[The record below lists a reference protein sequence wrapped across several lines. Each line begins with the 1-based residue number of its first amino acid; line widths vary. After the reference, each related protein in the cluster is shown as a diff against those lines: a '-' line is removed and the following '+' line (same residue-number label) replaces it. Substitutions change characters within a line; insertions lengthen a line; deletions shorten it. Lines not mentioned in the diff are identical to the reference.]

1 MSTAHQNATVDR
13 ADALAPA
20 SPQECLHF
28 LKTLPSAPS
37 RLGIALFFGL
47 FTVTVVMMNLV
58 SQVLGRV
65 VDIIQGVELPVLGT
79 GRSAMVGALII
90 IAVGYLVEVT
100 GRTLGRYLVTST
112 TRRLSVDLRTSAL
125 DSTLGAP
132 VPAVMELGTGNIIT
146 RLSKDIDTV
155 VMTSSMMGD
164 RLVLTLFMLPL
175 TAVMMVFIHPAYA
188 LLFIAVSCLLYP
200 FIRGTMR
207 DIPAVAN
214 EVSSVEA
221 YRNNVLLDT
230 IRALETLRQF
240 TLKDWA
246 HTRMERYSWDTVQAW
261 GNKVPLINR
270 IVGQGAL
277 AFAVLLLGTVAMS
290 VPMVMAGWL
299 TQGQATAAVL
309 LVMRLEVHV
318 FNILFFAGEI
328 QHSVTSLGRAVALA
342 TLEDAA
348 STGAKQKGKNAKH
361 KDTPRLTHAPTIT
374 IKNLSYNYPG
384 GAPVLRDVSL
394 TLTAGTTTALVG
406 TSGAGKST
414 LASLV
419 AGLQYPTQGSISL
432 DDIDTATVPN
442 TWITEHVALITQEVH
457 LFSGSLRND
466 LLLAKPGAS
475 DEELWAALHTVGLDE
490 HSRWLPQGLD
500 TLIGAGHEEIGAE
513 AEQQLSL
520 ARMILRQ
527 PPVLIM
533 DEATS
538 EAGSEHAEVL
548 EHAAKAV
555 TEGRTALVVAHRLD
569 QAREA
574 DRIIVMEQGQIV
586 EDGTHGELIALNGRY
601 AQAYAQWEHGR

>member
-1 MSTAHQNATVDR
+1 MSQQDR

-20 SPQECLHF
+20 SPRECLRF

-47 FTVTVVMMNLV
+47 FTVTVIMMNLV

-65 VDIIQGVELPVLGT
+65 VDIIQGVEIPILGT
-79 GRSAMVGALII
+79 GRAAMVGALVV
-90 IAVGYLVEVT
+90 IAVGFLVEVT
-100 GRTLGRYLVTST
+100 GRTVGRLLVTST

-155 VMTSSMMGD
+155 VMTISMMGD

-175 TAVMMVFIHPAYA
+175 TALMMVFIHPAYA
-188 LLFIAVSCLLYP
+188 LLFIAVSCLLCP

-207 DIPAVAN
+207 DIPAIAN

-240 TLKDWA
+240 SLKDWA
-246 HTRMERYSWDTVQAW
+246 HARMERYSWDTVQAW
-261 GNKVPLINR
+261 GDKVPLINR

-277 AFAVLLLGTVAMS
+277 AFAVLLLGSVLMS
-290 VPMVMAGWL
+290 VPMVIWGWL
-299 TQGQATAAVL
+299 TPGEATAAVL
-309 LVMRLEVHV
+309 LVMRLEIHV

-342 TLEDAA
+342 TLEDSAHTSA
-348 STGAKQKGKNAKH
+348 NQ
-361 KDTPRLTHAPTIT
+361 KDTPRLSDAPTIT
-374 IKNLSYNYPG
+374 IEHLSYAYPG
-384 GAPVLRDVSL
+384 GAPVLNDVSL

-419 AGLQYPTQGSISL
+419 AGLQYPTTGTISL
-432 DDIDTATVPN
+432 DGIDTATVPN

-457 LFSGSLRND
+457 LFSGTLRSD
-466 LLLAKPGAS
+466 LLLAKPDAS
-475 DEELWAALHTVGLDE
+475 DEELWRALNTVGLDE
-490 HSRWLPQGLD
+490 NSRWLPQGLD
-500 TLIGAGHEEIGAE
+500 TLIGAGNEEIGAE

-555 TEGRTALVVAHRLD
+555 TKDRTSLVVAHRLD

-586 EDGTHGELIALNGRY
+586 EDGTHADLIALGGRY
-601 AQAYAQWEHGR
+601 ASAYAQWEHGK

>member
-1 MSTAHQNATVDR
+1 MSPAHKTTNDNR

-20 SPQECLHF
+20 SPRECLRF

-37 RLGIALFFGL
+37 RLGIALFFAL
-47 FTVTVVMMNLV
+47 FSITVIMMNLV

-65 VDIIQGVELPVLGT
+65 VDIIQGVEVPVLGT
-79 GRSAMVGALII
+79 GRAAMVGALVI

-100 GRTLGRYLVTST
+100 GRTVGRYLVTST

-155 VMTSSMMGD
+155 VMTISMMGD

-175 TAVMMVFIHPAYA
+175 TALMMVFIHPAYA
-188 LLFIAVSCLLYP
+188 LLFVGVGCLLYP

-240 TLKDWA
+240 SLKDWA
-246 HTRMERYSWDTVQAW
+246 HARMERYSWDTVQAW
-261 GNKVPLINR
+261 GDKVPLINR
-270 IVGQGAL
+270 ILGQGAL
-277 AFAVLLLGTVAMS
+277 AFAVLLLGSVLMS
-290 VPMVMAGWL
+290 VPMVMWEWL
-299 TQGQATAAVL
+299 TPGEATAAVL
-309 LVMRLEVHV
+309 LVMRLEIHV

-342 TLEDAA
+342 TLENNA
-348 STGAKQKGKNAKH
+348 GAPDL
-361 KDTPRLTHAPTIT
+361 KDTPRLTSAPAIT
-374 IKNLSYNYPG
+374 IDHLSYSYPG
-384 GAPVLRDVSL
+384 GAPVLDDVSL

-414 LASLV
+414 LAALV
-419 AGLQYPTQGSISL
+419 AGLQYPSAGSISL
-432 DDIDTATVPN
+432 GGIDTATVPN

-457 LFSGSLRND
+457 LFSGTLRED
-466 LLLAKPGAS
+466 LLLAKPDAS
-475 DEELWAALHTVGLDE
+475 DEELWQALNTVGLDE

-500 TLIGAGHEEIGAE
+500 TKIGAGNEEIGAE

-548 EHAAKAV
+548 EDAARAV
-555 TEGRTALVVAHRLD
+555 TKSRTALVVAHRLD

-586 EDGTHGELIALNGRY
+586 EDGTHTELIDLGGRY
-601 AQAYAQWEHGR
+601 ASAYAQWEHGK

>member
-1 MSTAHQNATVDR
+1 MSQQDR

-20 SPQECLHF
+20 SPQECLRF

-47 FTVTVVMMNLV
+47 FTVTVIMMNLV

-65 VDIIQGVELPVLGT
+65 VDIIQGVEIPILGT
-79 GRSAMVGALII
+79 GRAAMVGALVV
-90 IAVGYLVEVT
+90 IAVGFLVEVT
-100 GRTLGRYLVTST
+100 GRTVGRLLVTST

-155 VMTSSMMGD
+155 VMTISMMGD

-175 TAVMMVFIHPAYA
+175 TALMMIFIHPAYA

-240 TLKDWA
+240 SLKDWA
-246 HTRMERYSWDTVQAW
+246 HARMERYSWDTVQAW
-261 GNKVPLINR
+261 GDKVPLINR
-270 IVGQGAL
+270 ILGQGAL
-277 AFAVLLLGTVAMS
+277 AFAVLLLGSVLMS
-290 VPMVMAGWL
+290 VPMVMWEWL
-299 TQGQATAAVL
+299 TPGEATAAVL
-309 LVMRLEVHV
+309 LVMRLEIHV

-342 TLEDAA
+342 TLESSAG
-348 STGAKQKGKNAKH
+348 TKEL
-361 KDTPRLTHAPTIT
+361 KDTPRLTSAPAIT
-374 IKNLSYNYPG
+374 IDHLSYAYPG
-384 GAPVLRDVSL
+384 GARVLDDVSL
-394 TLTAGTTTALVG
+394 TLSAGTTTALVG

-414 LASLV
+414 LAALV
-419 AGLQYPTQGSISL
+419 AGLQYPSAGNISL
-432 DDIDTATVPN
+432 DGIDTASVPN

-457 LFSGSLRND
+457 LFSGTLRED
-466 LLLAKPGAS
+466 LLLAKPDAS
-475 DEELWAALHTVGLDE
+475 DEELWQALNTVGLDK

-500 TLIGAGHEEIGAE
+500 TLIGAGNEEIGAE

-555 TEGRTALVVAHRLD
+555 TRGRTALVVAHRLD

-586 EDGTHGELIALNGRY
+586 EDGTHAELMDLGGRY
-601 AQAYAQWEHGR
+601 ASAYSQWEHGS

>member
-1 MSTAHQNATVDR
+1 MSQQDR

-20 SPQECLHF
+20 SPRECLCF
-28 LKTLPSAPS
+28 LKTLPNAPS

-47 FTVTVVMMNLV
+47 FSITVIMMNLV

-65 VDIIQGVELPVLGT
+65 VDIIQGVEVPVLGT
-79 GRSAMVGALII
+79 GRAAMVSALVI

-100 GRTLGRYLVTST
+100 GRTVGRFLVTST

-132 VPAVMELGTGNIIT
+132 VPTVMELGTGNIIT

-155 VMTSSMMGD
+155 VMTISMMGD

-175 TAVMMVFIHPAYA
+175 TALMMIFIHPAYA

-240 TLKDWA
+240 SLKDWA
-246 HTRMERYSWDTVQAW
+246 LARMERYSWDTVQAW
-261 GNKVPLINR
+261 GDKVPLINR
-270 IVGQGAL
+270 ILGQGAL
-277 AFAVLLLGTVAMS
+277 AFAVLLLGSVLMS
-290 VPMVMAGWL
+290 VPMVMWEWL
-299 TQGQATAAVL
+299 TPGEATAAVL
-309 LVMRLEVHV
+309 LVMRLEIHV

-342 TLEDAA
+342 TLKSSAGTKEL
-348 STGAKQKGKNAKH
+348 
-361 KDTPRLTHAPTIT
+361 KDTPRLTSAPAIT
-374 IKNLSYNYPG
+374 IENLSYSYPG
-384 GAPVLRDVSL
+384 GAPVLDDVSL

-414 LASLV
+414 LAALV
-419 AGLQYPTQGSISL
+419 AGLQYPTEGTISL
-432 DDIDTATVPN
+432 DGIDTATVPN

-457 LFSGSLRND
+457 LFSGTLRED
-466 LLLAKPGAS
+466 LLLAKPDAS
-475 DEELWAALHTVGLDE
+475 DEELWQALNTVGLDE
-490 HSRWLPQGLD
+490 QSRWLPQGLD
-500 TLIGAGHEEIGAE
+500 TKIGAGNEEIGAE

-548 EHAAKAV
+548 ESAAKAV
-555 TEGRTALVVAHRLD
+555 TRDRTALVVAHRLD

-586 EDGTHGELIALNGRY
+586 EDGTHAELMDLGGRY
-601 AQAYAQWEHGR
+601 ASAYAQWEHGK

>member
-1 MSTAHQNATVDR
+1 MSQQDR

-20 SPQECLHF
+20 SPRECLCF
-28 LKTLPSAPS
+28 LKTLPNAPS

-47 FTVTVVMMNLV
+47 FSITVIMMNLV

-65 VDIIQGVELPVLGT
+65 VDIIQGVEVPVLGT
-79 GRSAMVGALII
+79 GRAAMVSALVI

-100 GRTLGRYLVTST
+100 GRTVGRFLVTST

-132 VPAVMELGTGNIIT
+132 VPTVMELGTGNIIT

-155 VMTSSMMGD
+155 VMTISMMGD

-175 TAVMMVFIHPAYA
+175 TALMMIFIHPAYA

-240 TLKDWA
+240 SLKDWA
-246 HTRMERYSWDTVQAW
+246 LARMERYSWDTVQAW
-261 GNKVPLINR
+261 GDKVPLINR
-270 IVGQGAL
+270 ILGQGAL
-277 AFAVLLLGTVAMS
+277 AFAVLLLGSVLMS
-290 VPMVMAGWL
+290 VPMVMWEWL
-299 TQGQATAAVL
+299 TPGEATAAVL
-309 LVMRLEVHV
+309 LVMRLEIHV

-342 TLEDAA
+342 ALESSAG
-348 STGAKQKGKNAKH
+348 TKEL
-361 KDTPRLTHAPTIT
+361 KDTPRLTSAPAIT
-374 IKNLSYNYPG
+374 IENLSYSYPG
-384 GAPVLRDVSL
+384 GAPVLDDVSL

-414 LASLV
+414 LAALV
-419 AGLQYPTQGSISL
+419 AGLQYPTEGTISL
-432 DDIDTATVPN
+432 DGIDTATVPN

-457 LFSGSLRND
+457 LFSGTLRED
-466 LLLAKPGAS
+466 LLLAKPDAS
-475 DEELWAALHTVGLDE
+475 DEELWQALNTVGLDE
-490 HSRWLPQGLD
+490 QSRWLPQGLD
-500 TLIGAGHEEIGAE
+500 TKIGAGNEEIGAE

-548 EHAAKAV
+548 ESAAKAV
-555 TEGRTALVVAHRLD
+555 TRDRTALVVAHRLD

-586 EDGTHGELIALNGRY
+586 EDGTHAELMDLGGRY
-601 AQAYAQWEHGR
+601 ASAYAQWEHGK

>member
-1 MSTAHQNATVDR
+1 MSQQTTNKGR

-20 SPQECLHF
+20 SPKECLRF
-28 LKTLPSAPS
+28 LKTLPSAPT
-37 RLGIALFFGL
+37 RRGIALFFAL
-47 FTVTVVMMNLV
+47 FTVTVIMMNLV

-65 VDIIQGVELPVLGT
+65 VDIIQGMELPVLGT
-79 GRSAMVGALII
+79 GRRAMVGALII
-90 IAVGYLVEVT
+90 IALGFLVEVT
-100 GRTLGRYLVTST
+100 GRAVARYFITST
-112 TRRLSVDLRTSAL
+112 TRRLSVDLRTAAL

-155 VMTSSMMGD
+155 VMSMSMMGE

-175 TAVMMVFIHPAYA
+175 TALAMVFIHPAYA
-188 LLFIAVSCLLYP
+188 LLFLVVSLLLYP
-200 FIRGTMR
+200 FIRATMR
-207 DIPAVAN
+207 DIPTVAN

-240 TLKDWA
+240 SLKDWA

-261 GNKVPLINR
+261 GDKVPLINR
-270 IVGQGAL
+270 VLGQGSL
-277 AFAVLLLGTVAMS
+277 AFGVLLLGSVAMS
-290 VPMVMAGWL
+290 VPMVMAGWV
-299 TQGQATAAVL
+299 TQGQAASAVL

-342 TLEDAA
+342 TLDAA
-348 STGAKQKGKNAKH
+348 AGAGRH

-374 IKNLSYNYPG
+374 MKNLSYNYPG

-432 DDIDTATVPN
+432 DGIDTSTVPN

-457 LFSGSLRND
+457 LFSGTLRSD

-475 DEELWAALHTVGLDE
+475 DDELWAALHTVGLDE

-500 TLIGAGHEEIGAE
+500 TLIGAGHEDLGAE

-555 TEGRTALVVAHRLD
+555 TKGRTALVVAHRLD

-586 EDGTHGELIALNGRY
+586 EDGTHADLMALGGRY
-601 AQAYAQWEHGR
+601 AKAYAQWERG

>member
-1 MSTAHQNATVDR
+1 MSQQDR

-20 SPQECLHF
+20 SPRECLRF

-37 RLGIALFFGL
+37 RTGIALFFGL
-47 FTVTVVMMNLV
+47 FTVTVIMMNLV

-65 VDIIQGVELPVLGT
+65 VDIIQGVEIPVLGT
-79 GRSAMVGALII
+79 GRAAMVGALVV
-90 IAVGYLVEVT
+90 IAVGFLVEVT
-100 GRTLGRYLVTST
+100 GRTVGRYLVTST

-155 VMTSSMMGD
+155 VMTISMMGD

-175 TAVMMVFIHPAYA
+175 TALMMVFIHPAYA

-240 TLKDWA
+240 SLKDWA
-246 HTRMERYSWDTVQAW
+246 HARMERYSWDTVQAW
-261 GNKVPLINR
+261 GDKVPLINR
-270 IVGQGAL
+270 ILGQGAL
-277 AFAVLLLGTVAMS
+277 AFAVLLLGSVLMS
-290 VPMVMAGWL
+290 VPMVMWEWL
-299 TQGQATAAVL
+299 TPGEATAAVL
-309 LVMRLEVHV
+309 LVMRLEIHV

-342 TLEDAA
+342 TLDNSAGTKEL
-348 STGAKQKGKNAKH
+348 
-361 KDTPRLTHAPTIT
+361 KDTPRLNVAPTIT
-374 IKNLSYNYPG
+374 IEHLSYAYPG
-384 GAPVLRDVSL
+384 GARVLDDVSL

-414 LASLV
+414 LAALV
-419 AGLQYPTQGSISL
+419 AGLQYPSTGSISL
-432 DDIDTATVPN
+432 DGIDTATVPN

-457 LFSGSLRND
+457 LFSGTLRED
-466 LLLAKPGAS
+466 LLLAKPDAS
-475 DEELWAALHTVGLDE
+475 DEELWQALNTVGLDE
-490 HSRWLPQGLD
+490 QSRWLPQGLD
-500 TLIGAGHEEIGAE
+500 TLIGAGNEEIGAE

-555 TEGRTALVVAHRLD
+555 TRGRTALVVAHRLD

-586 EDGTHGELIALNGRY
+586 EDGTHAELMDLGGRY
-601 AQAYAQWEHGR
+601 ASAYSQWEHGS

>member
-1 MSTAHQNATVDR
+1 MSQQDR

-20 SPQECLHF
+20 SPRECLCF
-28 LKTLPSAPS
+28 LKTLPNAPN

-47 FTVTVVMMNLV
+47 FSITVIMMNLV

-65 VDIIQGVELPVLGT
+65 VDIIQGVEVPVLGT
-79 GRSAMVGALII
+79 GRAAMVSALVI

-100 GRTLGRYLVTST
+100 GRTVGRFLVTST

-132 VPAVMELGTGNIIT
+132 VPTVMELGTGNIIT

-155 VMTSSMMGD
+155 VMTISMMGD

-175 TAVMMVFIHPAYA
+175 TALMMIFIHPAYA

-240 TLKDWA
+240 SLKDWA
-246 HTRMERYSWDTVQAW
+246 LARMERYSWDTVQAW
-261 GNKVPLINR
+261 GDKVPLINR
-270 IVGQGAL
+270 ILGQGAL
-277 AFAVLLLGTVAMS
+277 AFAVLLLGSVLMS
-290 VPMVMAGWL
+290 VPMVMWEWL
-299 TQGQATAAVL
+299 TPGEATAAVL
-309 LVMRLEVHV
+309 LVMRLEIHV

-342 TLEDAA
+342 ALESSAG
-348 STGAKQKGKNAKH
+348 TKEL
-361 KDTPRLTHAPTIT
+361 KDTPRLTSAPAIT
-374 IKNLSYNYPG
+374 IENLSYSYPG
-384 GAPVLRDVSL
+384 GAPVLDDVSL

-414 LASLV
+414 LAALV
-419 AGLQYPTQGSISL
+419 AGLQYPTEGTISL
-432 DDIDTATVPN
+432 DGIDTATVPN

-457 LFSGSLRND
+457 LFSGTLRED
-466 LLLAKPGAS
+466 LLLAKPDAS
-475 DEELWAALHTVGLDE
+475 DEELWQALNTVGLDE
-490 HSRWLPQGLD
+490 QSRWLPQGLD
-500 TLIGAGHEEIGAE
+500 TKIGAGNEEIGAE

-548 EHAAKAV
+548 ESAAKAV
-555 TEGRTALVVAHRLD
+555 TRNRTALVVAHRLD

-586 EDGTHGELIALNGRY
+586 EDGTHAELMDLGGRY
-601 AQAYAQWEHGR
+601 ASAYAQWEHGK

>member
-1 MSTAHQNATVDR
+1 MSQQDR

-20 SPQECLHF
+20 SPRECLRF

-47 FTVTVVMMNLV
+47 FTVTVIMMNLV

-65 VDIIQGVELPVLGT
+65 VDIIQGVEIPILGT
-79 GRSAMVGALII
+79 GRAAMVGALVI

-100 GRTLGRYLVTST
+100 GRTVGRYLVTST

-155 VMTSSMMGD
+155 VMTISMMGD

-175 TAVMMVFIHPAYA
+175 TALMMIFIHPAYA

-240 TLKDWA
+240 SLKDWA
-246 HTRMERYSWDTVQAW
+246 HARMERYSWDTVQAW
-261 GNKVPLINR
+261 GDKVPLINR
-270 IVGQGAL
+270 ILGQGAL
-277 AFAVLLLGTVAMS
+277 AFAVLLLGSVLMS
-290 VPMVMAGWL
+290 VPMVMWEWL
-299 TQGQATAAVL
+299 TPGEATAAVL
-309 LVMRLEVHV
+309 LVMRLEIHV

-342 TLEDAA
+342 TLESSA
-348 STGAKQKGKNAKH
+348 STKEL
-361 KDTPRLTHAPTIT
+361 KDTPRLTAAPAIT
-374 IKNLSYNYPG
+374 IEHLSYAYPG
-384 GAPVLRDVSL
+384 GARVLDDVSL

-414 LASLV
+414 LAALV
-419 AGLQYPTQGSISL
+419 AGLQYPTEGTISL
-432 DDIDTATVPN
+432 DGIDTATVPN

-457 LFSGSLRND
+457 LFSGTLRED
-466 LLLAKPGAS
+466 LLLAKPDAS
-475 DEELWAALHTVGLDE
+475 DEELWQALNTVGLDE

-500 TLIGAGHEEIGAE
+500 TLIGAGNEEIGAE

-538 EAGSEHAEVL
+538 EAGSEHAKVL
-548 EHAAKAV
+548 ESAAKAV
-555 TEGRTALVVAHRLD
+555 TKGRTALVVAHRLD

-586 EDGTHGELIALNGRY
+586 EDGTHAELMDLGGRY
-601 AQAYAQWEHGR
+601 ASAYSQWEHGS

>member
-1 MSTAHQNATVDR
+1 MSQQDR

-20 SPQECLHF
+20 SPRECLRF

-47 FTVTVVMMNLV
+47 FTVTVIMMNLV

-79 GRSAMVGALII
+79 GRAAMVGALVV
-90 IAVGYLVEVT
+90 IAVGFLVEVT
-100 GRTLGRYLVTST
+100 GRTVGRLLVTST

-155 VMTSSMMGD
+155 VMTISMMGD

-175 TAVMMVFIHPAYA
+175 TALMMIFIHPAYA
-188 LLFIAVSCLLYP
+188 LLFVGVGCLLYP

-240 TLKDWA
+240 SLKDWTHA
-246 HTRMERYSWDTVQAW
+246 RMERYSWDTVQAW
-261 GNKVPLINR
+261 GDKVPLINR
-270 IVGQGAL
+270 ILGQGAL
-277 AFAVLLLGTVAMS
+277 AFAVLLLGSVLMS
-290 VPMVMAGWL
+290 VPMVVWEWL
-299 TQGQATAAVL
+299 TPGEATAAVL
-309 LVMRLEVHV
+309 LVMRLEIHV

-342 TLEDAA
+342 TLEN
-348 STGAKQKGKNAKH
+348 NAGTKEP
-361 KDTPRLTHAPTIT
+361 KDTPRLHDAPTIT
-374 IKNLSYNYPG
+374 IEHLSYAYPG
-384 GAPVLRDVSL
+384 GARVLDDVSL

-414 LASLV
+414 LAALV
-419 AGLQYPTQGSISL
+419 AGLQYPSAGSISL
-432 DDIDTATVPN
+432 DGIDTATVPN

-457 LFSGSLRND
+457 LFSGTLRED
-466 LLLAKPGAS
+466 LLLAKPDAS
-475 DEELWAALHTVGLDE
+475 DEELWHALNTVGLDGQ
-490 HSRWLPQGLD
+490 SRWLPQGLD
-500 TLIGAGHEEIGAE
+500 TKIGAGNEEIGAE

-548 EHAAKAV
+548 ESAAKAV
-555 TEGRTALVVAHRLD
+555 TKGRTALVVAHRLD

-586 EDGTHGELIALNGRY
+586 EDGTHAELMDLGGRY
-601 AQAYAQWEHGR
+601 ASAYAQWEHGK

>member
-1 MSTAHQNATVDR
+1 MSQQDR

-20 SPQECLHF
+20 SPRECLRF

-47 FTVTVVMMNLV
+47 FSITVIMMNLV

-65 VDIIQGVELPVLGT
+65 VDIIQGVEVPVLGT
-79 GRSAMVGALII
+79 GRAAMMGALVI

-100 GRTLGRYLVTST
+100 GRTVGRYLVTST

-155 VMTSSMMGD
+155 VMTISMMGD

-175 TAVMMVFIHPAYA
+175 TALMMIFIHPAYA
-188 LLFIAVSCLLYP
+188 LLFVAVSCLLYP

-207 DIPAVAN
+207 DIPAIAN

-240 TLKDWA
+240 SLKDWA
-246 HTRMERYSWDTVQAW
+246 HARMERYSWDTVQAW
-261 GNKVPLINR
+261 GDKVPLINR
-270 IVGQGAL
+270 ILGQGAL
-277 AFAVLLLGTVAMS
+277 AFAVLLLGSVLMS
-290 VPMVMAGWL
+290 VPMVMWEWL
-299 TQGQATAAVL
+299 TPGEATAAVL
-309 LVMRLEVHV
+309 LVMRLEIHV

-342 TLEDAA
+342 TLESSAG
-348 STGAKQKGKNAKH
+348 TKNL
-361 KDTPRLTHAPTIT
+361 KDTPRLNNAPAIT
-374 IKNLSYNYPG
+374 IEHLSYAYPG
-384 GAPVLRDVSL
+384 GARVLDDVSL

-414 LASLV
+414 LAALV
-419 AGLQYPTQGSISL
+419 AGLQYPTAGSISL
-432 DDIDTATVPN
+432 DGIDTAAVPN

-457 LFSGSLRND
+457 LFSGTLRED
-466 LLLAKPGAS
+466 LLLAKPDAS
-475 DEELWAALHTVGLDE
+475 DEELWKALNTVGLDE

-500 TLIGAGHEEIGAE
+500 TKIGAGNEEIGAE

-555 TEGRTALVVAHRLD
+555 TRGRTALVVAHRLD

-586 EDGTHGELIALNGRY
+586 EDGTHAELMDLGGRY
-601 AQAYAQWEHGR
+601 ASAYSQWEHGS

>member
-1 MSTAHQNATVDR
+1 MSQQDR

-20 SPQECLHF
+20 SPRECLRF

-47 FTVTVVMMNLV
+47 FTVTVIMMNLV

-79 GRSAMVGALII
+79 GRAAMVGALIV
-90 IAVGYLVEVT
+90 IAVGFLVEVT
-100 GRTLGRYLVTST
+100 GRTVGRYLVTST

-155 VMTSSMMGD
+155 VMTISMMGD

-175 TAVMMVFIHPAYA
+175 TALMMIFIHPAYA

-240 TLKDWA
+240 SLKDWA

-261 GNKVPLINR
+261 GDKVPLINR
-270 IVGQGAL
+270 ILGQGAL
-277 AFAVLLLGTVAMS
+277 AFAVLLLGSVLMS
-290 VPMVMAGWL
+290 VPMVMWEWL
-299 TQGQATAAVL
+299 TPGEATAAVL
-309 LVMRLEVHV
+309 LVMRLEIHV

-342 TLEDAA
+342 TLESSAG
-348 STGAKQKGKNAKH
+348 TKEL
-361 KDTPRLTHAPTIT
+361 KDTPRLTAAPTIT
-374 IKNLSYNYPG
+374 IEHLSYAYPG
-384 GAPVLRDVSL
+384 GARVLDDVSL
-394 TLTAGTTTALVG
+394 TLSAGTTTALVG

-414 LASLV
+414 LAALV
-419 AGLQYPTQGSISL
+419 AGLQYPSAGSISL
-432 DDIDTATVPN
+432 DGIDTATVPN

-457 LFSGSLRND
+457 LFSGSLRED
-466 LLLAKPGAS
+466 LLLAKPNAS
-475 DEELWAALHTVGLDE
+475 DEELWQALNTVGLDE

-500 TLIGAGHEEIGAE
+500 TKIGAGNEEIGAE

-548 EHAAKAV
+548 EHAARAV
-555 TEGRTALVVAHRLD
+555 TRGRTALVVAHRLD

-574 DRIIVMEQGQIV
+574 DRIIVMEQGRIV
-586 EDGTHGELIALNGRY
+586 EDGTHTELIDRGGRY
-601 AQAYAQWEHGR
+601 ASAYAQWEHGK

>member
-1 MSTAHQNATVDR
+1 MSQQTTNKGR

-20 SPQECLHF
+20 SPKECLLF
-28 LKTLPSAPS
+28 LKTLPSAPT
-37 RLGIALFFGL
+37 RRGIALFFAL
-47 FTVTVVMMNLV
+47 FTVTVIVMNLV

-65 VDIIQGVELPVLGT
+65 VDIIQGMELPVLGT
-79 GRSAMVGALII
+79 GRRAMVGALII
-90 IAVGYLVEVT
+90 IALGFLVEVT
-100 GRTLGRYLVTST
+100 GRAVARYLITST
-112 TRRLSVDLRTSAL
+112 TRRLSVDLRTAAL

-132 VPAVMELGTGNIIT
+132 VPAVMGLGTGNIIT

-155 VMTSSMMGD
+155 VMSMSMMGE

-175 TAVMMVFIHPAYA
+175 TALAMVFIHPAYA
-188 LLFIAVSCLLYP
+188 LLFLVVGLLLYP
-200 FIRGTMR
+200 FIRATMR
-207 DIPAVAN
+207 DIPTVAN

-240 TLKDWA
+240 SLKDWA

-261 GNKVPLINR
+261 GDKVPLINR
-270 IVGQGAL
+270 VLGQGSL
-277 AFAVLLLGTVAMS
+277 AFGVLLLGSVAMS
-290 VPMVMAGWL
+290 VPMVMAGWV
-299 TQGQATAAVL
+299 TQGQAASAVL

-342 TLEDAA
+342 TLDAA
-348 STGAKQKGKNAKH
+348 AGAERH

-374 IKNLSYNYPG
+374 MKNLSYNYPG

-457 LFSGSLRND
+457 LFSGTLRSD

-475 DEELWAALHTVGLDE
+475 DGELWAALHAVGLTE

-500 TLIGAGHEEIGAE
+500 TLIGAGHEDLGAE

-538 EAGSEHAEVL
+538 EAGSEHADVL
-548 EHAAKAV
+548 ESAAKAV
-555 TEGRTALVVAHRLD
+555 TKGRTALVVAHRLD
-569 QAREA
+569 QARDA

-586 EDGTHGELIALNGRY
+586 EDGTHADLMALGGRY
-601 AQAYAQWEHGR
+601 AKAYAQWERG

>member
-1 MSTAHQNATVDR
+1 MNQQDR

-20 SPQECLHF
+20 SPRECLRF
-28 LKTLPSAPS
+28 LKTLPNAPS

-47 FTVTVVMMNLV
+47 FSITVIMMNLV

-65 VDIIQGVELPVLGT
+65 VDIIQGVEVPVLGT
-79 GRSAMVGALII
+79 GRAAMVSALVI

-100 GRTLGRYLVTST
+100 GRTVGRFLVTST

-132 VPAVMELGTGNIIT
+132 VPTVMELGTGNIIT

-155 VMTSSMMGD
+155 VMTISMMGD

-175 TAVMMVFIHPAYA
+175 TALMMIFIHPAYA

-240 TLKDWA
+240 SLKDWA
-246 HTRMERYSWDTVQAW
+246 LARMERYSWDTVQAW
-261 GNKVPLINR
+261 GDKVPLINR
-270 IVGQGAL
+270 ILGQGAL
-277 AFAVLLLGTVAMS
+277 AFAVLLLGSVLMS
-290 VPMVMAGWL
+290 VPMVMWEWL
-299 TQGQATAAVL
+299 TPGEATAAVL

-342 TLEDAA
+342 ALESSAG
-348 STGAKQKGKNAKH
+348 TKEL
-361 KDTPRLTHAPTIT
+361 KDTPRLTSAPAIT
-374 IKNLSYNYPG
+374 IENLSYSYPG
-384 GAPVLRDVSL
+384 GAPVLDDVSL

-414 LASLV
+414 LAALV
-419 AGLQYPTQGSISL
+419 AGLQYPTEGTISL
-432 DDIDTATVPN
+432 DGIDTATVPN

-457 LFSGSLRND
+457 LFSGTLRED
-466 LLLAKPGAS
+466 LLLAKPDAS
-475 DEELWAALHTVGLDE
+475 DEELWQALNTVGLDE
-490 HSRWLPQGLD
+490 QSRWLPQGLD
-500 TLIGAGHEEIGAE
+500 TKIGAGNEEIGAE

-548 EHAAKAV
+548 ESAAKAV
-555 TEGRTALVVAHRLD
+555 TRDRTALVVAHRLD

-586 EDGTHGELIALNGRY
+586 EDGTHAELMDLGGRY
-601 AQAYAQWEHGR
+601 ASAYAQWEHGK

>member
-1 MSTAHQNATVDR
+1 MSQQTTNKGR

-20 SPQECLHF
+20 SPKECLRF
-28 LKTLPSAPS
+28 LKTLPSAPT
-37 RLGIALFFGL
+37 RRGIALFFAL
-47 FTVTVVMMNLV
+47 FTVTVIMMNLV

-65 VDIIQGVELPVLGT
+65 VDIIQGMELPVLGT
-79 GRSAMVGALII
+79 GRRAMVGALII
-90 IAVGYLVEVT
+90 IALGFLVEVT
-100 GRTLGRYLVTST
+100 GRAVARYLITST
-112 TRRLSVDLRTSAL
+112 TRRLSVDLRTAAL

-155 VMTSSMMGD
+155 VMSMSMMGE

-175 TAVMMVFIHPAYA
+175 TALAMVFIHPAYA
-188 LLFIAVSCLLYP
+188 LLFLVVGLLLYP
-200 FIRGTMR
+200 FIRATMR
-207 DIPAVAN
+207 DIPTVAN

-240 TLKDWA
+240 SLKDWA

-261 GNKVPLINR
+261 GDKVPLINR
-270 IVGQGAL
+270 VLGQGSL
-277 AFAVLLLGTVAMS
+277 AFGVLLLGSVAMS
-290 VPMVMAGWL
+290 VPMVMAGWV
-299 TQGQATAAVL
+299 TQGQAASAVL

-342 TLEDAA
+342 TLDAA
-348 STGAKQKGKNAKH
+348 AGTERH

-374 IKNLSYNYPG
+374 MKNLSYNYPG

-432 DDIDTATVPN
+432 DGIDTSTVPN

-457 LFSGSLRND
+457 LFSGTLRSD

-475 DEELWAALHTVGLDE
+475 DEELWAALHAVGLTE

-500 TLIGAGHEEIGAE
+500 TLIGAGHEDLGAE

-538 EAGSEHAEVL
+538 EAGSEHADVL
-548 EHAAKAV
+548 ESAAKAV
-555 TEGRTALVVAHRLD
+555 TKGRTALVVAHRLD

-586 EDGTHGELIALNGRY
+586 EDGTHADLMALGGRY
-601 AQAYAQWEHGR
+601 AKAYAQWERG

>member
-1 MSTAHQNATVDR
+1 MSPAHKTTNDNR

-20 SPQECLHF
+20 SPRECLRF

-37 RLGIALFFGL
+37 RLGIALFFAL
-47 FTVTVVMMNLV
+47 FSITVIMMNLV

-65 VDIIQGVELPVLGT
+65 VDIIQGVEVPVLGT
-79 GRSAMVGALII
+79 GRAAMVGALVI

-100 GRTLGRYLVTST
+100 GRTVGRYLVTST

-132 VPAVMELGTGNIIT
+132 VPAVIELGTGNIIT

-155 VMTSSMMGD
+155 VMTISMMGD
-164 RLVLTLFMLPL
+164 RLVLTLFILPL
-175 TAVMMVFIHPAYA
+175 TALMMVFIHPAYA

-240 TLKDWA
+240 SLKDWA
-246 HTRMERYSWDTVQAW
+246 HARMERYSWDTVQAW
-261 GNKVPLINR
+261 GDKVPLINR
-270 IVGQGAL
+270 ILGQGAL
-277 AFAVLLLGTVAMS
+277 AFAVLLLGSVLMS
-290 VPMVMAGWL
+290 VPMVMWEWL
-299 TQGQATAAVL
+299 TPGEATAAVL
-309 LVMRLEVHV
+309 LVMRLEIHV

-342 TLEDAA
+342 TLENNA
-348 STGAKQKGKNAKH
+348 GAPDL
-361 KDTPRLTHAPTIT
+361 KDTPRLTSAPAIS
-374 IKNLSYNYPG
+374 IDHLSYSYPG
-384 GAPVLRDVSL
+384 GAPVLDDVSL

-414 LASLV
+414 LAALV
-419 AGLQYPTQGSISL
+419 AGLQYPSAGSISL
-432 DDIDTATVPN
+432 DGIDTATVPN

-457 LFSGSLRND
+457 LFSGTLRED
-466 LLLAKPGAS
+466 LLLAKPDAS
-475 DEELWAALHTVGLDE
+475 DEELWQALNTVGLDE

-500 TLIGAGHEEIGAE
+500 TKIGAGNEEIGAE

-548 EHAAKAV
+548 EDAARAV
-555 TEGRTALVVAHRLD
+555 TKSRTALVVAHRLD

-586 EDGTHGELIALNGRY
+586 EDGTHTELIDLGGRY
-601 AQAYAQWEHGR
+601 ASAYAQWEHGK

>member
-1 MSTAHQNATVDR
+1 MSQQDR

-20 SPQECLHF
+20 SPRECLRF

-47 FTVTVVMMNLV
+47 FTVTVIMMNLV

-65 VDIIQGVELPVLGT
+65 VDIIQGVEVPVLGT
-79 GRSAMVGALII
+79 GRAAMVGALVI

-100 GRTLGRYLVTST
+100 GRTVGRYLVTST

-155 VMTSSMMGD
+155 VMTISMMGD

-175 TAVMMVFIHPAYA
+175 TALMMVFIHPAYA

-240 TLKDWA
+240 SLKDWA
-246 HTRMERYSWDTVQAW
+246 HARMERHSWDTVQAW
-261 GNKVPLINR
+261 GDKVPLINR
-270 IVGQGAL
+270 ILGQGAL
-277 AFAVLLLGTVAMS
+277 AFAVLLLGSVLMS
-290 VPMVMAGWL
+290 VPMVMWEWL
-299 TQGQATAAVL
+299 TPGEATAAVL
-309 LVMRLEVHV
+309 LVMRLEIHV

-342 TLEDAA
+342 TLENNA
-348 STGAKQKGKNAKH
+348 GAPDL
-361 KDTPRLTHAPTIT
+361 KDTPRLTSAPAIT
-374 IKNLSYNYPG
+374 IDHLSYSYPG
-384 GAPVLRDVSL
+384 GAPVLDDVSL

-414 LASLV
+414 LAALV
-419 AGLQYPTQGSISL
+419 AGLQYPSAGSISL
-432 DDIDTATVPN
+432 DGIDTATVPN

-457 LFSGSLRND
+457 LFSGTLRED
-466 LLLAKPGAS
+466 LLLAKPDAS
-475 DEELWAALHTVGLDE
+475 DEELWQALNTVGLDE

-500 TLIGAGHEEIGAE
+500 TKIGAGNEEIGAE

-548 EHAAKAV
+548 ESAAKAV
-555 TEGRTALVVAHRLD
+555 TKGRTALVVAHRLD

-586 EDGTHGELIALNGRY
+586 EDGTHTELIDLGGRY
-601 AQAYAQWEHGR
+601 ASAYAQWEHGK

>member
-1 MSTAHQNATVDR
+1 MSPAHKTTNDNR

-20 SPQECLHF
+20 SPRECLRF

-37 RLGIALFFGL
+37 RLGIALFFAL
-47 FTVTVVMMNLV
+47 FSITVIMMNLV

-65 VDIIQGVELPVLGT
+65 VDIIQGVEVPVLGT
-79 GRSAMVGALII
+79 GRAAMVGALVI

-100 GRTLGRYLVTST
+100 GRTVGRYLVTST

-132 VPAVMELGTGNIIT
+132 VPAVIELGTGNIIT

-155 VMTSSMMGD
+155 VMTISMMGD

-175 TAVMMVFIHPAYA
+175 TALMMVFIHPAYA

-240 TLKDWA
+240 SLKDWA
-246 HTRMERYSWDTVQAW
+246 HARMERYSWDTVQAW
-261 GNKVPLINR
+261 GDKVPLINR
-270 IVGQGAL
+270 ILGQGAL
-277 AFAVLLLGTVAMS
+277 AFAVLLLGSVLMS
-290 VPMVMAGWL
+290 VPMVMWEWL
-299 TQGQATAAVL
+299 TPGEATAAVL
-309 LVMRLEVHV
+309 LVMRLEIHV

-342 TLEDAA
+342 TLENNA
-348 STGAKQKGKNAKH
+348 GAPDL
-361 KDTPRLTHAPTIT
+361 KDTPRLTSAPAIT
-374 IKNLSYNYPG
+374 IDHLSYSYPG
-384 GAPVLRDVSL
+384 GAPVLDDVSL

-414 LASLV
+414 LAALV
-419 AGLQYPTQGSISL
+419 AGLQYPSAGSISL
-432 DDIDTATVPN
+432 DGIDTATVPN

-457 LFSGSLRND
+457 LFSGTLRED
-466 LLLAKPGAS
+466 LLLAKPDAS
-475 DEELWAALHTVGLDE
+475 DEELWQALNTVGLDE

-500 TLIGAGHEEIGAE
+500 TKIGAGNEEIGAA

-548 EHAAKAV
+548 EDAARAV
-555 TEGRTALVVAHRLD
+555 TKSRTALVVAHRLD

-586 EDGTHGELIALNGRY
+586 EDGTHTELIDLGGRY
-601 AQAYAQWEHGR
+601 ASAYAQWEHGK

>member
-1 MSTAHQNATVDR
+1 MSQQDR

-20 SPQECLHF
+20 SPRECLRF

-47 FTVTVVMMNLV
+47 FTVTVIMMNLV

-79 GRSAMVGALII
+79 GRAAMVGALIV
-90 IAVGYLVEVT
+90 IAVGFLVEVT
-100 GRTLGRYLVTST
+100 GRTVGRYLVTST

-155 VMTSSMMGD
+155 VMTISMMGD

-175 TAVMMVFIHPAYA
+175 TALMMIFIHPAYA

-240 TLKDWA
+240 SLKDWA
-246 HTRMERYSWDTVQAW
+246 HTRMKRYSWDTVQAW
-261 GNKVPLINR
+261 GDKVPLINR
-270 IVGQGAL
+270 ILGQGAL
-277 AFAVLLLGTVAMS
+277 AFAVLLLGSVLMS
-290 VPMVMAGWL
+290 VPMVMWEWL
-299 TQGQATAAVL
+299 TPGEATAAVL
-309 LVMRLEVHV
+309 LVMRLEIHV

-342 TLEDAA
+342 TLDNSAGTKA
-348 STGAKQKGKNAKH
+348 L
-361 KDTPRLTHAPTIT
+361 KDTPRLNDAPTIT
-374 IKNLSYNYPG
+374 IEHLSYAYPG
-384 GAPVLRDVSL
+384 GARVLDDVSL
-394 TLTAGTTTALVG
+394 TLSAGTTTALVG

-414 LASLV
+414 LAALV
-419 AGLQYPTQGSISL
+419 AGLQYPSAGSISL
-432 DDIDTATVPN
+432 DGIDTATVPN

-457 LFSGSLRND
+457 LFSGTLRED
-466 LLLAKPGAS
+466 LLLAKPDAS
-475 DEELWAALHTVGLDE
+475 DEELWQALNTVGLDE

-500 TLIGAGHEEIGAE
+500 TKIGAGNEEIGAE

-548 EHAAKAV
+548 EDAARAV
-555 TEGRTALVVAHRLD
+555 TKSRTALVVAHRLD

-586 EDGTHGELIALNGRY
+586 EDGTHTELIDLGGRY
-601 AQAYAQWEHGR
+601 ASAYAQWEHGK

>member
-1 MSTAHQNATVDR
+1 MSTAHQSATVDR

-20 SPQECLHF
+20 SPQECLRF
-28 LKTLPSAPS
+28 LKTLPSSPS
-37 RLGIALFFGL
+37 KLGIALFFGL

-65 VDIIQGVELPVLGT
+65 VDIIQGIELPVLGT

-90 IAVGYLVEVT
+90 IAVGYLVEVS
-100 GRTLGRYLVTST
+100 GRTVGRYLVTST

-132 VPAVMELGTGNIIT
+132 VPAVMELGTGNVIT

-155 VMTSSMMGD
+155 VMTISMMGD

-188 LLFIAVSCLLYP
+188 LLFIAVGCLLYP

-261 GNKVPLINR
+261 GDKVPLINR
-270 IVGQGAL
+270 VLGQGSL
-277 AFAVLLLGTVAMS
+277 AFGVLLLGSVAMS
-290 VPMVMAGWL
+290 VPMVMAGWV
-299 TQGQATAAVL
+299 TQGQAASAVL

-342 TLEDAA
+342 TLDAA
-348 STGAKQKGKNAKH
+348 AGAERHQ
-361 KDTPRLTHAPTIT
+361 DTPRLTHAPTIT

-457 LFSGSLRND
+457 LFSGTLRND

-475 DEELWAALHTVGLDE
+475 DKELWAALNTVGLDE

-500 TLIGAGHEEIGAE
+500 TLIGAGNEEIGAE

-555 TEGRTALVVAHRLD
+555 TTGRTALVVAHRLD

-601 AQAYAQWEHGR
+601 AQAYAQWEHGQ

>member
-1 MSTAHQNATVDR
+1 MSQQDR

-20 SPQECLHF
+20 SPRECLRF

-47 FTVTVVMMNLV
+47 FSITVIMMNLV

-65 VDIIQGVELPVLGT
+65 VDIIQGVEVPVLGT
-79 GRSAMVGALII
+79 GRAAMMGALVI

-100 GRTLGRYLVTST
+100 GRTVGRLLVTST

-155 VMTSSMMGD
+155 VMTISMMGD

-175 TAVMMVFIHPAYA
+175 TALMMVFIHPAYA

-207 DIPAVAN
+207 DIPAIAN

-240 TLKDWA
+240 SLKDWA
-246 HTRMERYSWDTVQAW
+246 HARMERYSWDTVQAW
-261 GNKVPLINR
+261 GDKVPLINR
-270 IVGQGAL
+270 ILGQGAL
-277 AFAVLLLGTVAMS
+277 AFAVLLLGSVLMS
-290 VPMVMAGWL
+290 VPMVMWEWL
-299 TQGQATAAVL
+299 TPGEATAAVL
-309 LVMRLEVHV
+309 LVMRLEIHV

-342 TLEDAA
+342 TLESSAG
-348 STGAKQKGKNAKH
+348 TKEL
-361 KDTPRLTHAPTIT
+361 KDTPRLTSAPAIT
-374 IKNLSYNYPG
+374 IDHLSYAYPG
-384 GAPVLRDVSL
+384 GARVLDDVSL
-394 TLTAGTTTALVG
+394 TLSAGTTTALVG

-414 LASLV
+414 LAALV
-419 AGLQYPTQGSISL
+419 AGLQYPTKGTISL
-432 DDIDTATVPN
+432 DGIDTATVPN

-457 LFSGSLRND
+457 LFSGTLRED
-466 LLLAKPGAS
+466 LLLAKPDAS
-475 DEELWAALHTVGLDE
+475 DEELWQALSTVGLDE

-500 TLIGAGHEEIGAE
+500 TKIGAGNEEIGAE

-548 EHAAKAV
+548 EHAARAV
-555 TEGRTALVVAHRLD
+555 TRGRTALVVAHRLD

-586 EDGTHGELIALNGRY
+586 EDGTHSELMDLGGRY
-601 AQAYAQWEHGR
+601 ASAYAQWEHGK

>member
-1 MSTAHQNATVDR
+1 MSTAHETTTLDR

-20 SPQECLHF
+20 SPQECLRF

-47 FTVTVVMMNLV
+47 FTVTVIMMNLV

-100 GRTLGRYLVTST
+100 GRTLSRYLVTST

-132 VPAVMELGTGNIIT
+132 VPAVMELGTGNVIT

-155 VMTSSMMGD
+155 VMTISMMGD

-188 LLFIAVSCLLYP
+188 LLFIAVGCLLYP

-277 AFAVLLLGTVAMS
+277 AFAVLLLGSVAMS

-342 TLEDAA
+342 TLVDTAGTA
-348 STGAKQKGKNAKH
+348 STAGDSHHQ
-361 KDTPRLTHAPTIT
+361 DTPRLTHAPTIT

-384 GAPVLRDVSL
+384 GAPVLRNVSL

-432 DDIDTATVPN
+432 DDIDTATLPN

-500 TLIGAGHEEIGAE
+500 TLIGAGNEEIGAE

-555 TEGRTALVVAHRLD
+555 TTGRTALVVAHRLD

-586 EDGTHGELIALNGRY
+586 EDGTHADLIALNGRY
-601 AQAYAQWEHGR
+601 AKAYAQWEHGS

>member
-1 MSTAHQNATVDR
+1 MSQQDR

-20 SPQECLHF
+20 SPRECLRF
-28 LKTLPSAPS
+28 LKTLPNAPS

-47 FTVTVVMMNLV
+47 FSITVIMMNLV

-65 VDIIQGVELPVLGT
+65 VDIIQGVEVPVLGT
-79 GRSAMVGALII
+79 GRAAMVSALVI

-100 GRTLGRYLVTST
+100 GRTVGRFLVTST

-132 VPAVMELGTGNIIT
+132 VPTVMELGTGNIIT

-155 VMTSSMMGD
+155 VMTISMMGD

-175 TAVMMVFIHPAYA
+175 TALMMIFIHPAYA

-240 TLKDWA
+240 SLKDWA
-246 HTRMERYSWDTVQAW
+246 LARMARYSWDTVQAW
-261 GNKVPLINR
+261 GDKVPLINR
-270 IVGQGAL
+270 ILGQGAL
-277 AFAVLLLGTVAMS
+277 AFAVLLLGSVLMS
-290 VPMVMAGWL
+290 VPMVMWEWL
-299 TQGQATAAVL
+299 TPGEATAAVL

-342 TLEDAA
+342 ALESSAG
-348 STGAKQKGKNAKH
+348 TKEL
-361 KDTPRLTHAPTIT
+361 KDTPRLTSAPAIT
-374 IKNLSYNYPG
+374 IENLSYSYPG
-384 GAPVLRDVSL
+384 GAPVLDDVSL

-414 LASLV
+414 LAALV
-419 AGLQYPTQGSISL
+419 AGLQYPTEGTISL
-432 DDIDTATVPN
+432 DGIDTATVPN

-457 LFSGSLRND
+457 LFSGTLRED
-466 LLLAKPGAS
+466 LLLAKPDAS
-475 DEELWAALHTVGLDE
+475 DEELWQALNTVGLDE
-490 HSRWLPQGLD
+490 QSRWLPQGLD
-500 TLIGAGHEEIGAE
+500 TKIGAGNEEIGAE

-548 EHAAKAV
+548 ESAAKAV
-555 TEGRTALVVAHRLD
+555 TRDRTALVVAHRLD

-586 EDGTHGELIALNGRY
+586 EDGTHAELMDLGGRY
-601 AQAYAQWEHGR
+601 ASAYAQWEHGK

>member
-1 MSTAHQNATVDR
+1 MSQQDR

-20 SPQECLHF
+20 SPRECLRF

-47 FTVTVVMMNLV
+47 FTVTVIMMNLV

-65 VDIIQGVELPVLGT
+65 VDIIQDVELPVLGT
-79 GRSAMVGALII
+79 GRTAMVGALIV
-90 IAVGYLVEVT
+90 IAVGFLVEVT

-155 VMTSSMMGD
+155 VMAISMMGD

-175 TAVMMVFIHPAYA
+175 TALMMIFIHPAYA

-207 DIPAVAN
+207 DIPAIAN

-240 TLKDWA
+240 SLKDWA
-246 HTRMERYSWDTVQAW
+246 HARMERYSWDTVQAW
-261 GNKVPLINR
+261 GDKVPLINR
-270 IVGQGAL
+270 ILAQGSL
-277 AFAVLLLGTVAMS
+277 AFAVLLLGSVLMS
-290 VPMVMAGWL
+290 VPMVMWEWL
-299 TQGQATAAVL
+299 TPGEATAAVL
-309 LVMRLEVHV
+309 LVMRLEIHV

-342 TLEDAA
+342 TLDNSAG
-348 STGAKQKGKNAKH
+348 TRKL
-361 KDTPRLTHAPTIT
+361 KDTAQLNDAPTIT
-374 IKNLSYNYPG
+374 IERLSYAYPG
-384 GAPVLRDVSL
+384 GARVLDDVSL

-414 LASLV
+414 LAALV
-419 AGLQYPTQGSISL
+419 AGLQYPSTGSISL
-432 DDIDTATVPN
+432 DGIDTATVPN

-457 LFSGSLRND
+457 LFSGTLRED
-466 LLLAKPGAS
+466 LLLAKPDAS
-475 DEELWAALHTVGLDE
+475 DEELWQALNTVGLDE
-490 HSRWLPQGLD
+490 QSRWLPQGLD
-500 TLIGAGHEEIGAE
+500 TLIGAGNEEIGAE
-513 AEQQLSL
+513 AEQQVSL

-538 EAGSEHAEVL
+538 EAGSEHAKVL
-548 EHAAKAV
+548 ESAAKAV
-555 TEGRTALVVAHRLD
+555 TKGRTALVVAHRLD

-586 EDGTHGELIALNGRY
+586 EDGTHAELMNLDGRY
-601 AQAYAQWEHGR
+601 ASAYAQWEHGS

>member
-1 MSTAHQNATVDR
+1 MSQQDR

-20 SPQECLHF
+20 SPRECLCF
-28 LKTLPSAPS
+28 LKTLPNAPS

-47 FTVTVVMMNLV
+47 FSITVIMMNLV

-65 VDIIQGVELPVLGT
+65 VDIIQGVEVPVLGT
-79 GRSAMVGALII
+79 GRAAMVSALVI

-100 GRTLGRYLVTST
+100 GRTVGRFLVTAT

-132 VPAVMELGTGNIIT
+132 VPTVMELGTGNIIT

-155 VMTSSMMGD
+155 VMTISMMGD

-175 TAVMMVFIHPAYA
+175 TALMMIFIHPAYA

-240 TLKDWA
+240 SLKDWA
-246 HTRMERYSWDTVQAW
+246 LARMERYSWDTVQAW
-261 GNKVPLINR
+261 GDKVPLINR
-270 IVGQGAL
+270 ILGQGAL
-277 AFAVLLLGTVAMS
+277 AFAVLLLGSVLMS
-290 VPMVMAGWL
+290 VPMVMWEWL
-299 TQGQATAAVL
+299 TPGEATAAVL
-309 LVMRLEVHV
+309 LVMRLEIHV

-342 TLEDAA
+342 TLKSSAGTKEL
-348 STGAKQKGKNAKH
+348 
-361 KDTPRLTHAPTIT
+361 KDTPRLTSAPAIT
-374 IKNLSYNYPG
+374 IENLSYSYPG
-384 GAPVLRDVSL
+384 GAPVLDDVSL

-414 LASLV
+414 LAALV
-419 AGLQYPTQGSISL
+419 AGLQYPTEGTISL
-432 DDIDTATVPN
+432 DGIDTATVPN

-457 LFSGSLRND
+457 LFSGTLRED
-466 LLLAKPGAS
+466 LLLAKPDAS
-475 DEELWAALHTVGLDE
+475 DEELWQALNTVGLDE
-490 HSRWLPQGLD
+490 QSRWLPQGLD
-500 TLIGAGHEEIGAE
+500 TKIGAGNEEIGAE

-548 EHAAKAV
+548 ESAAKAV
-555 TEGRTALVVAHRLD
+555 TRDRTALVVAHRLD

-586 EDGTHGELIALNGRY
+586 EDGTHAELMDLGGRY
-601 AQAYAQWEHGR
+601 ASAYAQWEHGK

>member
-20 SPQECLHF
+20 SPQECLRF

-65 VDIIQGVELPVLGT
+65 VDIIQGVQLPVLGT
-79 GRSAMVGALII
+79 GRHAMVGALIV

-112 TRRLSVDLRTSAL
+112 TRRLSVDLRTSTL

-132 VPAVMELGTGNIIT
+132 VPAVMELGTGNVIT

-155 VMTSSMMGD
+155 VMTISMMGD

-188 LLFIAVSCLLYP
+188 LLFIAVGCLLYP

-240 TLKDWA
+240 ALKDWA

-277 AFAVLLLGTVAMS
+277 AFAVLLLGSVAMS

-342 TLEDAA
+342 TLDDTVGTA
-348 STGAKQKGKNAKH
+348 STAGEGHHQ
-361 KDTPRLTHAPTIT
+361 DTPRLTQAPTIT

-384 GAPVLRDVSL
+384 GAPVLRSVSL

-500 TLIGAGHEEIGAE
+500 TLIGAGNEEIGAE

-555 TEGRTALVVAHRLD
+555 TKDRTSLVVAHRLD

-586 EDGTHGELIALNGRY
+586 EDGTHAELIALNGRY
-601 AQAYAQWEHGR
+601 AKAYAQWEHGS

>member
-1 MSTAHQNATVDR
+1 MSQQDR

-20 SPQECLHF
+20 SPRECLRF

-47 FTVTVVMMNLV
+47 FSITVIMMNLV

-65 VDIIQGVELPVLGT
+65 VDIIQGVEIPVLGT
-79 GRSAMVGALII
+79 GRSAMLGALVV

-100 GRTLGRYLVTST
+100 GRTVGRYLVTST

-155 VMTSSMMGD
+155 VMTISMMGD

-175 TAVMMVFIHPAYA
+175 TALMMVFIHPAYA

-207 DIPAVAN
+207 DIPAIAN

-240 TLKDWA
+240 SLKDWA
-246 HTRMERYSWDTVQAW
+246 HARMERYSWDTVQAW
-261 GNKVPLINR
+261 GDKVPLINR
-270 IVGQGAL
+270 ILGQGAL
-277 AFAVLLLGTVAMS
+277 AFAVLLLGSVLMS
-290 VPMVMAGWL
+290 VPMVMWEWL
-299 TQGQATAAVL
+299 TPGEATAAVL
-309 LVMRLEVHV
+309 LVMRLEIHV

-342 TLEDAA
+342 TLESSAG
-348 STGAKQKGKNAKH
+348 TKEL
-361 KDTPRLTHAPTIT
+361 KDTPRLTSAPAIT
-374 IKNLSYNYPG
+374 IDHLSYAYPG
-384 GAPVLRDVSL
+384 GARVLDDVSL
-394 TLTAGTTTALVG
+394 TLSAGTTTALVG

-414 LASLV
+414 LAALV
-419 AGLQYPTQGSISL
+419 AGLQYPTKGTISL
-432 DDIDTATVPN
+432 DGIDTATVPN

-457 LFSGSLRND
+457 LFSGTLRED
-466 LLLAKPGAS
+466 LLLAKPDAS
-475 DEELWAALHTVGLDE
+475 DEELWQALNTVGLDE

-500 TLIGAGHEEIGAE
+500 TKIGAGNEEIGAE

-548 EHAAKAV
+548 EHAARAV
-555 TEGRTALVVAHRLD
+555 TRGRTALVVAHRLD

-586 EDGTHGELIALNGRY
+586 EDGTHSELMDLGGRY
-601 AQAYAQWEHGR
+601 ASAYAQWEHGK

>member
-1 MSTAHQNATVDR
+1 MSQQTTNKGR

-20 SPQECLHF
+20 SPKECLRF
-28 LKTLPSAPS
+28 LKTLPSAPT
-37 RLGIALFFGL
+37 RRGIALFFAL
-47 FTVTVVMMNLV
+47 FTVTVIMMNLV

-65 VDIIQGVELPVLGT
+65 VDIIQGMELPVLGT
-79 GRSAMVGALII
+79 GRRAMVGALII
-90 IAVGYLVEVT
+90 IALGFLVEVT
-100 GRTLGRYLVTST
+100 GRAVARYLITST
-112 TRRLSVDLRTSAL
+112 TRRLSVDLRTAAL

-155 VMTSSMMGD
+155 VMAMSMMGE

-175 TAVMMVFIHPAYA
+175 TALAMVFIHPAYA
-188 LLFIAVSCLLYP
+188 LLFLVVGLLLYP
-200 FIRGTMR
+200 FIRATMR
-207 DIPAVAN
+207 DIPTVAN

-240 TLKDWA
+240 SLKDWA

-261 GNKVPLINR
+261 GDKVPLINR
-270 IVGQGAL
+270 VLGQGSL
-277 AFAVLLLGTVAMS
+277 AFGVLLLGSVAMS
-290 VPMVMAGWL
+290 VPMVMAGWV
-299 TQGQATAAVL
+299 TQGQAASAVL

-342 TLEDAA
+342 TLDAA
-348 STGAKQKGKNAKH
+348 AGAERH

-374 IKNLSYNYPG
+374 MKNLSYNYPG

-432 DDIDTATVPN
+432 DDIDTSTVPN

-457 LFSGSLRND
+457 LFSGTLRSD

-475 DEELWAALHTVGLDE
+475 DEELWAALHAVGLTE
-490 HSRWLPQGLD
+490 HSRWLPKGLD
-500 TLIGAGHEEIGAE
+500 TLIGAGHEDLGAE

-538 EAGSEHAEVL
+538 EAGSEHADVL
-548 EHAAKAV
+548 ESAAKAV
-555 TEGRTALVVAHRLD
+555 TKGRTALVVAHRLD
-569 QAREA
+569 QARDA

-586 EDGTHGELIALNGRY
+586 EDGTHDELIALNSRY
-601 AQAYAQWEHGR
+601 AKAYAQWERG

>member
-1 MSTAHQNATVDR
+1 MSQQDR

-20 SPQECLHF
+20 SPRECLRF

-47 FTVTVVMMNLV
+47 FTVTVIMMNLV

-79 GRSAMVGALII
+79 GRAAMVGALVVIT
-90 IAVGYLVEVT
+90 VGFLVEVT
-100 GRTLGRYLVTST
+100 GRTVGRLLVTST

-155 VMTSSMMGD
+155 VMTISMMGD

-175 TAVMMVFIHPAYA
+175 TALMMIFIHPAYA

-240 TLKDWA
+240 SLKDWA
-246 HTRMERYSWDTVQAW
+246 HARMERYSWDTVQAW
-261 GNKVPLINR
+261 GDKVPLINR
-270 IVGQGAL
+270 ILGQGAL
-277 AFAVLLLGTVAMS
+277 AFAVLLLGSVLMS
-290 VPMVMAGWL
+290 VPMVMWEWL
-299 TQGQATAAVL
+299 TPGEATAAVL
-309 LVMRLEVHV
+309 LVMRLEIHV

-342 TLEDAA
+342 TLENNA
-348 STGAKQKGKNAKH
+348 GAPNL
-361 KDTPRLTHAPTIT
+361 KDTPRLTSAPAIT
-374 IKNLSYNYPG
+374 IEHLSYAYPG
-384 GAPVLRDVSL
+384 GARVLDDVSL
-394 TLTAGTTTALVG
+394 TLTASTTTALVG

-414 LASLV
+414 LAALV
-419 AGLQYPTQGSISL
+419 AGLQYPSAGSISL
-432 DDIDTATVPN
+432 DGVDTAIVPN

-457 LFSGSLRND
+457 LFSGTLRED
-466 LLLAKPGAS
+466 LLLAKPDAS
-475 DEELWAALHTVGLDE
+475 DEELWHALNTVGLDE
-490 HSRWLPQGLD
+490 QSRWLPQGLD
-500 TLIGAGHEEIGAE
+500 TKIGAGNEEIGAE

-548 EHAAKAV
+548 ESAAKAV
-555 TEGRTALVVAHRLD
+555 TKGRTALVVAHRLD

-586 EDGTHGELIALNGRY
+586 EDGTHAELMDLGGRY
-601 AQAYAQWEHGR
+601 ASAYAQWEHGK

>member
-1 MSTAHQNATVDR
+1 MSNHPTTTDR

-20 SPQECLHF
+20 SPQESLRF

-47 FTVTVVMMNLV
+47 FTVTVIMMNLV

-79 GRSAMVGALII
+79 GRTAMVGALII
-90 IAVGYLVEVT
+90 IAVGFLVEVT

-155 VMTSSMMGD
+155 VMAISMMGD

-175 TAVMMVFIHPAYA
+175 TALMMIFIHPAYA

-207 DIPAVAN
+207 DIPAIAN

-240 TLKDWA
+240 SLKDWA
-246 HTRMERYSWDTVQAW
+246 HARMERYSWDTVQAW
-261 GNKVPLINR
+261 GDKVPLINR

-277 AFAVLLLGTVAMS
+277 AFAVLLLGSVLMS
-290 VPMVMAGWL
+290 VPMVIWGWL
-299 TQGQATAAVL
+299 TPGEATAAVL
-309 LVMRLEVHV
+309 LVMRLEIHV

-342 TLEDAA
+342 TLEDSVHTSAN
-348 STGAKQKGKNAKH
+348 QKGTTTNH
-361 KDTPRLTHAPTIT
+361 KDTPRLSDAPTIT
-374 IKNLSYNYPG
+374 IEHLSYAYPG
-384 GAPVLRDVSL
+384 GAPVLNDVSL

-419 AGLQYPTQGSISL
+419 AGLQYPTQGTISL
-432 DDIDTATVPN
+432 DGIDTATVPN

-457 LFSGSLRND
+457 LFSGTLRSD
-466 LLLAKPGAS
+466 LLLAKPDAS
-475 DEELWAALHTVGLDE
+475 DEELWRALNTVGLDE

-500 TLIGAGHEEIGAE
+500 TKIGAGNEEIGAE

-555 TEGRTALVVAHRLD
+555 TKDRTSLVVAHRLD

-586 EDGTHGELIALNGRY
+586 EDGTHADLIALGGRY
-601 AQAYAQWEHGR
+601 ASAYAQWEHGK

>member
-1 MSTAHQNATVDR
+1 MSQQDR

-20 SPQECLHF
+20 SPRECLRF

-47 FTVTVVMMNLV
+47 FTVTVIMMNLV

-79 GRSAMVGALII
+79 GRAAMVGALIV
-90 IAVGYLVEVT
+90 IAVGFLVEVT
-100 GRTLGRYLVTST
+100 GRTVGRYLVTST

-155 VMTSSMMGD
+155 VMTISMMGD

-175 TAVMMVFIHPAYA
+175 TALMMIFIHPAYA

-240 TLKDWA
+240 SLKDWA

-261 GNKVPLINR
+261 GDKVPLINR
-270 IVGQGAL
+270 ILGQGAL
-277 AFAVLLLGTVAMS
+277 AFAVLLLGSVLMS
-290 VPMVMAGWL
+290 VPMVMWEWL
-299 TQGQATAAVL
+299 TPGEATAAVL
-309 LVMRLEVHV
+309 LVMRLEIHV

-342 TLEDAA
+342 TLESSAG
-348 STGAKQKGKNAKH
+348 TKEL
-361 KDTPRLTHAPTIT
+361 KDTPRLTAAPAIT
-374 IKNLSYNYPG
+374 IDHLSYAYPG
-384 GAPVLRDVSL
+384 GARVLDDVSL
-394 TLTAGTTTALVG
+394 TLSAGTTTALVG

-414 LASLV
+414 LAALV
-419 AGLQYPTQGSISL
+419 AGLQYPSAGSISL
-432 DDIDTATVPN
+432 DGIDTATVPN

-457 LFSGSLRND
+457 LFSGSLRED
-466 LLLAKPGAS
+466 LLLAKPDAS
-475 DEELWAALHTVGLDE
+475 DEELWQALNTVGLDE

-500 TLIGAGHEEIGAE
+500 TKIGAGNEEIGAE

-548 EHAAKAV
+548 EHAARAV
-555 TEGRTALVVAHRLD
+555 TRGRTALVVAHRLD

-574 DRIIVMEQGQIV
+574 DRIIVMEQGRIV
-586 EDGTHGELIALNGRY
+586 EDGTHTELIDRGGRY
-601 AQAYAQWEHGR
+601 ASAYAQWEHGK

>member
-1 MSTAHQNATVDR
+1 MSTAHETTTLDR

-20 SPQECLHF
+20 SPQECLRF

-37 RLGIALFFGL
+37 RLGIALFFAL
-47 FTVTVVMMNLV
+47 FTVTVIMMNLV

-79 GRSAMVGALII
+79 GRSAMVGALFI

-125 DSTLGAP
+125 DSTLDAP
-132 VPAVMELGTGNIIT
+132 VPAVMELGTGNVIT

-155 VMTSSMMGD
+155 VMTISMMGD

-188 LLFIAVSCLLYP
+188 LLFIAVGCLLYP

-246 HTRMERYSWDTVQAW
+246 HTRMEGYSWDTVQAW

-277 AFAVLLLGTVAMS
+277 AFAVLLLGSVAMS
-290 VPMVMAGWL
+290 VPMAMAGWL

-342 TLEDAA
+342 TLDDTTGTA
-348 STGAKQKGKNAKH
+348 STAGEGHHQN
-361 KDTPRLTHAPTIT
+361 TPRLTHAPTIT
-374 IKNLSYNYPG
+374 IENLSYNYPG

-394 TLTAGTTTALVG
+394 TLTAGSTTALVG

-457 LFSGSLRND
+457 LFSGTLRND

-475 DEELWAALHTVGLDE
+475 DEDLWAALHTVGLDE

-586 EDGTHGELIALNGRY
+586 EDGTHAELIALNGRY
-601 AQAYAQWEHGR
+601 AKAYAQWEHGN

>member
-1 MSTAHQNATVDR
+1 MNQQDR

-20 SPQECLHF
+20 SPRECLCF
-28 LKTLPSAPS
+28 LKTLPNAPS

-47 FTVTVVMMNLV
+47 FSITVIMMNLV

-65 VDIIQGVELPVLGT
+65 VDIIQGVEVPVLGT
-79 GRSAMVGALII
+79 GRAAMVSALVI

-100 GRTLGRYLVTST
+100 GRTVGRFLVTST

-132 VPAVMELGTGNIIT
+132 VPTVMELGTGNIIT

-155 VMTSSMMGD
+155 VMTISMMGD

-175 TAVMMVFIHPAYA
+175 TALMMIFIHPAYA

-240 TLKDWA
+240 SLKDWA
-246 HTRMERYSWDTVQAW
+246 LARMERYSWDTVQAW
-261 GNKVPLINR
+261 GDKVPLINR
-270 IVGQGAL
+270 ILGQGAL
-277 AFAVLLLGTVAMS
+277 AFAVLLLGSVLMS
-290 VPMVMAGWL
+290 VPMVMWEWL
-299 TQGQATAAVL
+299 TPGEATAAVL

-342 TLEDAA
+342 ALESSAG
-348 STGAKQKGKNAKH
+348 TKEL
-361 KDTPRLTHAPTIT
+361 KDTPRLTSAPAIT
-374 IKNLSYNYPG
+374 IENLSYSYPG
-384 GAPVLRDVSL
+384 GAPVLDDVSL

-414 LASLV
+414 LAALV
-419 AGLQYPTQGSISL
+419 AGLQYPTEGTISL
-432 DDIDTATVPN
+432 DGIDTATVPN

-457 LFSGSLRND
+457 LFSGTLRED
-466 LLLAKPGAS
+466 LLLAKPDAS
-475 DEELWAALHTVGLDE
+475 DEELWQALNTVGLDE
-490 HSRWLPQGLD
+490 QSRWLPQGLD
-500 TLIGAGHEEIGAE
+500 TKIGAGNEEIGAE

-548 EHAAKAV
+548 ESAAKAV
-555 TEGRTALVVAHRLD
+555 TRDRTALVVAHRLD

-586 EDGTHGELIALNGRY
+586 EDGTHAELMDLGGRY
-601 AQAYAQWEHGR
+601 ASAYAQWEHGK

>member
-1 MSTAHQNATVDR
+1 MSPAHKTTNDNR

-20 SPQECLHF
+20 SPRECLRF

-37 RLGIALFFGL
+37 RLGIALFFAL
-47 FTVTVVMMNLV
+47 FSITVIMMNLV

-65 VDIIQGVELPVLGT
+65 VDIIQGVEVPVLGT
-79 GRSAMVGALII
+79 GRAAMVGALVI

-100 GRTLGRYLVTST
+100 GRTVGRYLVTST

-155 VMTSSMMGD
+155 VMTISMMGD

-175 TAVMMVFIHPAYA
+175 TALMMVFIHPAYA

-240 TLKDWA
+240 SLKDWA
-246 HTRMERYSWDTVQAW
+246 HARMERYSWDTVQAW
-261 GNKVPLINR
+261 GDKVPLINR
-270 IVGQGAL
+270 ILGQGAL
-277 AFAVLLLGTVAMS
+277 AFAVLLLGSVLMS
-290 VPMVMAGWL
+290 VPMVMWEWL
-299 TQGQATAAVL
+299 TPGEATAAVL
-309 LVMRLEVHV
+309 LVMRLEIHV

-342 TLEDAA
+342 TLANNA
-348 STGAKQKGKNAKH
+348 GAPDL
-361 KDTPRLTHAPTIT
+361 KDTPRLTSAPAIT
-374 IKNLSYNYPG
+374 IDHLSYSYPG
-384 GAPVLRDVSL
+384 GAPVLDDVSL

-414 LASLV
+414 LAALV
-419 AGLQYPTQGSISL
+419 AGLQYPSAGSISL
-432 DDIDTATVPN
+432 DGIDTATVPN

-457 LFSGSLRND
+457 LFSGTLRED
-466 LLLAKPGAS
+466 LLLAKPDAS
-475 DEELWAALHTVGLDE
+475 DEELWQALNTVGLDE

-500 TLIGAGHEEIGAE
+500 TKIGAGNEEIGAE

-548 EHAAKAV
+548 EDAARAV
-555 TEGRTALVVAHRLD
+555 TKSRTALVVAHRLD

-586 EDGTHGELIALNGRY
+586 EDGTHTELIDLGGRY
-601 AQAYAQWEHGR
+601 ASAYAQWEHGK

>member
-1 MSTAHQNATVDR
+1 MSQQDR

-20 SPQECLHF
+20 SPRECLRF

-47 FTVTVVMMNLV
+47 FTVTVIMMNLV

-65 VDIIQGVELPVLGT
+65 VDIIQGVEIPILGT
-79 GRSAMVGALII
+79 GRAAMVGALVV
-90 IAVGYLVEVT
+90 IAVGFLVEVT
-100 GRTLGRYLVTST
+100 GRTVGRLLVTST

-155 VMTSSMMGD
+155 VMTISMMGD

-175 TAVMMVFIHPAYA
+175 TALMMIFIHPAYA

-240 TLKDWA
+240 SLKDWA
-246 HTRMERYSWDTVQAW
+246 HARMERYSWDTVQAW
-261 GNKVPLINR
+261 GDKVPLINR
-270 IVGQGAL
+270 ILGQGAL
-277 AFAVLLLGTVAMS
+277 AFAVLLLGSVLMS
-290 VPMVMAGWL
+290 VPMVMWEWL
-299 TQGQATAAVL
+299 TPGEATAAVL
-309 LVMRLEVHV
+309 LVMRLEIHV

-342 TLEDAA
+342 TLESSAG
-348 STGAKQKGKNAKH
+348 TKEL
-361 KDTPRLTHAPTIT
+361 KDTPRLTSAPAIT
-374 IKNLSYNYPG
+374 IDHLSYAYPG
-384 GAPVLRDVSL
+384 GARVLDDVSL
-394 TLTAGTTTALVG
+394 TLSAGTTTALVG

-414 LASLV
+414 LAALV
-419 AGLQYPTQGSISL
+419 AGLQYPSAGNISL
-432 DDIDTATVPN
+432 DGIDTASVPN

-457 LFSGSLRND
+457 LFSGTLRED
-466 LLLAKPGAS
+466 LLLAKPDAS
-475 DEELWAALHTVGLDE
+475 DEELWQALNTVGLDK

-500 TLIGAGHEEIGAE
+500 TLIGAGNEEIGAE

-555 TEGRTALVVAHRLD
+555 TRGRTALVVAHRLD

-586 EDGTHGELIALNGRY
+586 EDGTHAELMDLGGRY
-601 AQAYAQWEHGR
+601 ASAYSQWEHGS